1 MRNEQTEARA
11 EPAPEQEDWEEF
23 GFEPAEVPGWIAL
36 GFGPFDAAMAHADG
50 YTPMFAAHYT
60 GPLQKMAAFWT
71 RVGLGTPEGLRWHTA
86 GFAPKEAIR
95 WRTLGV
101 DVDAARTRRSNYG
114 RTAD

>member
-11 EPAPEQEDWEEF
+11 EPAPEQENWEEF

-36 GFGPFDAAMAHADG
+36 GFGPFEAAMAHADG

-71 RVGLGTPEGLRWHTA
+71 RVGLGTPETA
-86 GFAPKEAIR
+86 LAPRRLCPQGGDPVA
-95 WRTLGV
+95 
-101 DVDAARTRRSNYG
+101 DTRY
-114 RTAD
+114 